1 MEETGMNIDW
11 HSKDS
16 HVFINPRLSHFINLN
31 LNQIIDEFFL
41 QSHILLATS
50 GSTAYSPTEI
60 KFVALKKSAILFS
73 SDSVNEHLLCNGK
86 DVILNSLPYFH
97 IGGLSTYSRAYLSGA
112 KLVNIYSEK
121 LKWDPSYF
129 VKEAELNNATI
140 TSLVPT
146 QIFDIINAN
155 LKSPKTL
162 RAVVVGGGAL
172 SRSLYEKALKLGWQ
186 LLPSYGMTECCS
198 QVATASFDFKWDSP
212 FPDLKILK
220 HLNVKT
226 NSEGKICINGNS
238 LLTGYIL
245 VDNGKYKFMDI
256 KTDFIEDLNDTSKYI
271 TTSDLGSV
279 KGNNLNIYGRK
290 DDVVKIG
297 GESVSLSRL
306 DGILVDIKS
315 ELNISDDIVVVSES
329 DKRLENKISLVLL
342 KDNKNN
348 EYLKNIIISEF
359 NKRVFP
365 FERIKNLYFVESIPR
380 TDLGKL
386 KRSQLL
392 NDLDKND

>member
-1 MEETGMNIDW
+1 MNIDW
-11 HSKDS
+11 HSEES
-16 HVFINPRLSHFINLN
+16 HVFVNLRASYFLNIN
-31 LNQIIDEFFL
+31 LNQIIDEFNL

-60 KFVALKKSAILFS
+60 KFVALKKSAILYS
-73 SDSVNEHLLCNGK
+73 SEAVNEHLLCNNK
-86 DVILNSLPYFH
+86 DVILNPLPHFH

-112 KLVNIYSEK
+112 KLINIYSEK
-121 LKWDPSYF
+121 LKWNPSYF
-129 VKEAELNNATI
+129 VKEAELNKATI

-146 QIFDIINAN
+146 QVFDIINAG

-162 RAVVVGGGAL
+162 RAVVVGGGSL
-172 SRSLYEKALKLGWQ
+172 SYNLYEKALKLGWP

-198 QVATASFDFKWDSP
+198 QIATASLGFKWDTA
-212 FPDLKILK
+212 FPNLKILN

-226 NSEGKICINGNS
+226 NKEGNICIAGNS
-238 LLTGYIL
+238 LLTGYIF
-245 VDNGKYKFMDI
+245 VDNEKYKFIDI
-256 KTDFIEDLNDTSKYI
+256 KTNFIEDPIDTFKYI
-271 TTSDLGSV
+271 VTSDVGV
-279 KGNNLNIYGRK
+279 VNRNTLNIYGRK

-306 DGILVDIKS
+306 DGILLDMKS
-315 ELNISDDIVVVSES
+315 ELNIFEDIEVFAES
-329 DKRLENKISLVLL
+329 DHRLENKVSLVLL
-342 KDNKNN
+342 EKNKNN

-365 FERIKNLYFVESIPR
+365 FERIKNLYFVKSIPR

-386 KRSQLL
+386 KRVQLL
-392 NDLDKND
+392 NSIFLST